1 MLSSL
6 TSSYKYLRESSL
18 RNLEHVTKSWYFIQ
32 YLCIQLYPLTIN
44 LSGDHH
50 ETI

>member
-1 MLSSL
+1 MLSCL

-18 RNLEHVTKSWYFIQ
+18 RNLELVKKSWYFIQ
-32 YLCIQLYPLTIN
+32 YLSIQFYSLTIN